1 MTQYNERVEKQ
12 RLMLE
17 AKEWQ
22 KGIASLHAHSL
33 DSLGYAEGRKDGSVI
48 DTTYNDGLVKRE
60 ISETNKIV
68 YFGTRL
74 SGEELLR
81 DYQRKT

>member
-1 MTQYNERVEKQ
+1 MTQYDDRVERQ

-22 KGIASLHAHSL
+22 KGVQSLHAHSL
-33 DSLGYAEGRKDGSVI
+33 DSMAYASGRKDGSVLDI
-48 DTTYNDGLVKRE
+48 SYNDGLVKRE
-60 ISETNKIV
+60 IRETGETV
-68 YFGTRL
+68 YFGKRL
-74 SGEELLR
+74 TGNELLN

>member
-33 DSLGYAEGRKDGSVI
+33 DSLGYAEGRKDGSVLDI
-48 DTTYNDGLVKRE
+48 CYNDGLVERE
-60 ISETNKIV
+60 IRETGETV
-68 YFGTRL
+68 YFGKRL
-74 SGEELLR
+74 TGEELLR